1 MKILLFGGTFDPP
14 HKGHMNNLQA
24 AMDCVQPDKV
34 IVMPAGIPPH
44 KKASTTDAALR
55 LAMCECF
62 TALSPK
68 VEVSDWEV
76 RQGGRNYSVNTVEM
90 LHSRYPAD
98 SLYMCVGSDMLLGF
112 TRWYRWQDIL
122 RLTALVVESREAG
135 DAAAL
140 HAAAEELRR
149 QGATVLLAQAQAFP
163 CASSDIRSGR
173 VPRSRWEEVLPPNV
187 IQIVKDNGLYTC
199 DADKTGKNTRCK
211 ESFP

>member
-55 LAMCECF
+55 LAMCQCF

-122 RLTALVVESREAG
+122 RMTALVVESREAG

-140 HAAAEELRR
+140 HAAAEALRR

-187 IQIVKDNGLYTC
+187 IQIVKDNGLYIC
-199 DADKTGKNTRCK
+199 DANKNG
-211 ESFP
+211 

>member
-55 LAMCECF
+55 LAMCDCF

-122 RLTALVVESREAG
+122 RMTALVVESREAG

-140 HAAAEELRR
+140 HAAAEALRR

-199 DADKTGKNTRCK
+199 NADING
-211 ESFP
+211 

>member
-122 RLTALVVESREAG
+122 RMTALVVESREVG

-140 HAAAEELRR
+140 HAAAEALRR

-173 VPRSRWEEVLPPNV
+173 VPRSRWQEVLPPNV

-199 DADKTGKNTRCK
+199 DADING
-211 ESFP
+211 

>member
-14 HKGHMNNLQA
+14 HKGHINNLQA

-98 SLYMCVGSDMLLGF
+98 SLFMCVGSDMLLGF

-122 RLTALVVESREAG
+122 RMTALVVESREAG

-199 DADKTGKNTRCK
+199 DADKNG
-211 ESFP
+211 

>member
-187 IQIVKDNGLYTC
+187 IQIVKDNGLYSC
-199 DADKTGKNTRCK
+199 DADKNG
-211 ESFP
+211 

>member
-122 RLTALVVESREAG
+122 RMTALVVESREAG

-173 VPRSRWEEVLPPNV
+173 VPRSRWEEVLPPDV
-187 IQIVKDNGLYTC
+187 MQIVKDNGLYTC
-199 DADKTGKNTRCK
+199 GADKNG
-211 ESFP
+211 

>member
-122 RLTALVVESREAG
+122 RMTALVVESRETG

-140 HAAAEELRR
+140 HAAAENLRR
-149 QGATVLLAQAQAFP
+149 HGATVLLAQAQAFP

-199 DADKTGKNTRCK
+199 DADKNG
-211 ESFP
+211 

>member
-173 VPRSRWEEVLPPNV
+173 VPRSRWQEVLPPNV

-199 DADKTGKNTRCK
+199 DADKNG
-211 ESFP
+211 

>member
-122 RLTALVVESREAG
+122 RMTALVVESRETG

-187 IQIVKDNGLYTC
+187 IQIVKDNGLYIC
-199 DADKTGKNTRCK
+199 DADKNG
-211 ESFP
+211 